1 MSAKQLINK
10 TKTRTLLL
18 ALVSVLS
25 VFLGTDAFALASEWS
40 SDHYNVSWDVKTGQ
54 VTIKVCYYTT
64 YGGLGDGHSGFSP
77 GSGYANV
84 RFGSYDF
91 RVECNEDGGSLKCEK
106 KSGDTNAWHDENSD
120 YSEGSGEHANWVVI
134 KWNVPAPM
142 LGQETTVSIKGVWW
156 RRGSGKADQ
165 SVDEKYQITPTANF
179 SKLSVSAPSF
189 CSYNSKPAIMITWKK
204 DGNGADVDKIAP
216 VHLYDNEGND
226 ITGAAGVFASTTA
239 NDALNGTF
247 YITSDYAGWN
257 NNSASKYYVREAYKA
272 TGSGVIYSTQTD
284 KVTSKAYPMMNDVKA
299 EFDDASR
306 KIVVKWSL
314 ANAPSVDYMTDPFVI
329 AYTVKNS
336 NGVVTSSATS
346 EVDYQGGLTNI
357 SKEFDVTEGKVE
369 TWTFDIYR
377 KSSPSTGTMSAW
389 YNKYHV
395 SKDLSINTFH
405 IKAENASAKLSDDQR
420 SAVIKWDYSGAVWS
434 KGTKFSITRIN
445 TTYNS
450 SEEISLSKSEFEAK
464 EYTDDLIKVCNQ
476 YKYKLHVVPNESY
489 GSVADAYTDIIEPVE
504 IGKIVSVDASK
515 GYFSDRTKIEWET
528 KGGFDGFSVER
539 RELGS
544 GDNGWEQIATPQAS
558 ATSTKY
564 SVDDDKGVA
573 GQIYEYRVK
582 GLLDCAGE
590 VKVAP
595 EQPIATGF
603 RTPTGDLYGQIS
615 FENGQA
621 VSGVKVLLEGN
632 GGDAANSLALASGQ
646 KATINNTSLLKDKT
660 DSVTFEAWVKPN
672 NISSSNQVILT
683 KPNEFTLSI
692 NNSKINWKA
701 GSQIATVAS
710 VSLKNNEYVH
720 ISAVKTADSLR
731 IYVNNAEA
739 LAVKYTGGAIAGNDN
754 KIEIGGGFAGNIDE
768 VRIWNAALDS
778 ATVVKDYCRYI
789 NGNENG
795 LVGYYTFNYNGD
807 GEFYDLSRVEY
818 NYNKNHGVLE
828 GASFSKDVPVTT
840 QLTHMGI
847 TSNDGSYAINGI
859 PYYGDGTSY
868 TITPVYGIHQFSPVQ
883 ETRFFN
889 NNASN
894 HTVNFV
900 DKSSFPVSGRI
911 RYKGGTVPVKDVMFY
926 IDGEL
931 VTEKGNVVYSDAEGG
946 FKINV
951 PVGIHTVHVEKYGH
965 TFVDDGKILDI
976 YGNDLNYQDKVSGI
990 ELWDE
995 TKVKFT
1001 GKVVGGTVEE
1011 DKKLG
1016 FGLTKNNLGDNVSVT
1031 LKWGGNTR
1039 LAGSP
1044 QKPLAADSSLQ
1055 VAHYQTTADIRKG
1068 LKPDSTKMV
1077 YSADGTSITIYPNKK
1092 TGEFFADVIP
1102 EKNFTVYVNVPGYL
1116 DYSNK
1121 NVGSIDFSSN
1131 VSVPQFEVYTYTDTT
1146 EVYNDKTKVTTLKP
1160 YDVTDTVK
1168 YNNKFIQ
1175 IVRTPTE
1182 MTVQQLNKSDMPLAY
1197 FGADTISTNNND
1209 GTTTKVPVW
1218 SNNDGGY
1225 QFTDESGNDLAVF
1238 EQGKTSKFLIK
1249 LREAYPYYNA
1259 AGTAF
1264 DPEKTDYVA
1273 VTEENV
1279 KIKNRLAAGVQD
1291 STLTTDS
1298 LGQAIYKWV
1307 AGAPDLTVPSQ
1318 DVDIT
1323 MENDGSVNQVIKG
1336 FIVGSIA
1343 QGNNFVTAGP
1353 NDVLMV
1359 LRDPPGSNS
1368 YSYLEKGT
1376 EITRSSTYTGSVEN
1390 EGSDHFVLNSGLD
1403 VKTISGL
1410 TLLNDDAVSNTSTI
1424 GLEHAEQYQGEDTEE
1439 TSYSTTM
1446 AFSTSD
1452 DPGMVGADADVYIG
1466 NSTNLTIA
1474 ATQNVA
1480 LVDNASF
1487 DSQSATEY
1495 TSVRSKNGKYKLVN
1509 SPGIGV
1515 TKEFGTMFA
1524 YSQIYIIE
1532 TLIPKLQN
1540 LRNTLMA
1547 DFPYEKYKDYTDS
1560 QLAAIANQDNTHN
1573 MIIVSKISPE
1583 SEDYGRTNTSTTSK
1597 SVDNHSMMDGDSYR
1611 IFFNDN
1617 FKQQTDTIST
1627 INQWIS
1633 NWEDRIRENEEQKA
1647 WVIDPANHDGSLV
1660 KNYSFE
1666 GGSPIEYSESYS
1678 TSDSHTSTFTMTI
1691 GIGTELLFG
1700 FKHNET
1706 GVTMH
1711 VEETITT
1718 TQGRSESGSATAEHT
1733 KGFVLSEDV
1742 GNDLTVDVLRE
1753 PIKKIN
1759 KKGEKYYVAW
1769 DKDSEEYE
1777 DGNMSQGMV
1786 GEGTIKEKDHYTNFI
1801 FYTRA
1806 GATSCPY
1813 EDEVRTQYYKAG
1825 EGGVVISEK
1834 TIQIEQPG
1842 VIIAPKTMVNVP
1854 SGNSANFKITLYNK
1868 SGFNADLGAILK
1880 IDDENTKTGAKFY
1893 IDGAPI
1899 GNGRFFN
1906 IPAGNTIEK
1915 TLEVQRGSVMEYDDM
1930 KLILQSE
1937 CDDALA
1943 DTMVF
1948 SVHFTPSCS
1957 DVRVRKPSDQWVY
1970 NTRLDTM
1977 TVDVTPEKYMN
1988 VVLDNFDVNYDR
2000 FRHIELQRKT
2010 SAESDEDWT
2019 TIMNFYANDSI
2030 MEHDRAEGKNVDMI
2044 RESDRGSIYYKMFMD
2059 DKMDQRYD
2067 LRAVSVCPINATTTA
2082 TVISDVV
2089 SGIKDTYRPRL
2100 FGSAQPANGIL
2111 TIEDDARLNF
2121 NEAIAD
2127 GLLTLDNFQVTGI
2140 RNGSKADNTTSITLD
2155 GQDDHL
2161 ATEFDKN
2168 MSSKDITMEVWAWSE
2183 NGDQDATFFSHG
2195 NINESMELG
2204 ITADKFLTA
2213 RVGDIKYRS
2222 EKAVPFE
2229 AGSWSHV
2236 ALTYD
2241 KSGHITAYY
2250 NYEPYIDDVAPAYN
2264 STGHIEV
2271 GKSIAANGNNYEGRV
2286 RDFRVW
2292 NDVLSV
2298 SDFKALSEVTLSGDE
2313 PNLVG
2318 YYPMDEGKGDYT
2330 EDKARGANL
2339 TFKGGAWT
2347 TPEGISVH
2355 FDGMN
2360 DYLDLNASSFAITD
2374 EADYTAEFWFKAEP
2388 GQVNATMFCNGA
2400 ADGNDFGGSLSRVA
2414 VGFDDAGKLCFK
2426 NNGQTIT
2433 VDKELRDNNWHH
2445 FAVSVSRTNN
2455 RGQIYVDGELM
2466 NYFNAQNIGG
2476 VEGSSMYL
2484 GARVWKPS
2492 MTEQI
2497 ADNFFSGYID
2507 DFRFWNLYKNKDI
2520 VSQNN
2525 NKKLEGNEIGLVH
2538 YYPFEEYQSYSGLQY
2553 LVFTNKDK
2561 HISRTVNPDTDEF
2574 AIVGTTESSLQSSDA
2589 APIKNRG
2596 AVANLDFDFVV
2607 NNDALI
2613 INLKEDEASIAKTIV
2628 TFSVYDVRDLNGN
2641 SIASPITWSAYID
2654 RNQLKWSETGLTLSK
2669 PVYDEMTFVVK
2680 AVNKGGA
2687 VQNFTIENLPSWL
2700 TAKPAVGTI
2709 APASSQD
2716 IVFTVDAGL
2725 NVGTYSEVVN
2735 IVNNDGVPEALDI
2748 TLTVLGEQP
2757 DWEVNKSDYEYS
2769 MNIFGQ
2775 LNFNGIYS
2783 SDKRDIIAAF
2793 DAKGNC
2799 VGKANSYYDEK
2810 FDMWYALLTIYGNES
2825 QYDGLT
2831 FRTWDASTGITYAA
2845 TPSQAIRFANN
2856 EIIGDVENPVIFN
2869 GRQECYRTLNL
2880 EKGWNWISFNLASD
2894 KMNDA
2899 NVLLNTGEIWSSD
2912 DILKNF
2918 DSQTSYSSKLGKWE
2932 SVKLLNETSYKM
2944 KVSQAHKLT
2953 VSGSPVDVAK
2963 TKITVNGNAWNYIG
2977 YLPSVNHT
2985 VKEALAGYDAQPGDV
3000 VKSQTGFAM
3009 YSKNEWVGSL
3019 SYMNAN
3025 EGYMLKR
3032 TKADTVDFVYP
3043 ASSGTLGNLRAAEML
3058 EENPERTEATG
3069 KYAENMNIV
3078 VTAEGLT
3085 ADDRIVALV
3094 NGEERAVGTFVDN
3107 DGKSLSFLTV
3117 PGNEAG
3123 SSVTFARLRNSEEEI
3138 SSTEVKFQSN
3148 NVVGSVESPL
3158 KLAFGNEISND
3169 AANAVGLNSLRL
3181 YPVPFDNV
3189 LNIEL
3194 TVNVG
3199 DKVSAVL
3206 SDISGRE
3213 RYEVE
3218 ETAAAS
3224 NKFICQIEGSGLAT
3238 GVYVLSVYVNGE
3250 KRAYKVEK
3258 K

>member
-1 MSAKQLINK
+1 
-10 TKTRTLLL
+10 
-18 ALVSVLS
+18 
-25 VFLGTDAFALASEWS
+25 
-40 SDHYNVSWDVKTGQ
+40 
-54 VTIKVCYYTT
+54 
-64 YGGLGDGHSGFSP
+64 
-77 GSGYANV
+77 
-84 RFGSYDF
+84 
-91 RVECNEDGGSLKCEK
+91 
-106 KSGDTNAWHDENSD
+106 
-120 YSEGSGEHANWVVI
+120 
-134 KWNVPAPM
+134 
-142 LGQETTVSIKGVWW
+142 
-156 RRGSGKADQ
+156 
-165 SVDEKYQITPTANF
+165 
-179 SKLSVSAPSF
+179 
-189 CSYNSKPAIMITWKK
+189 
-204 DGNGADVDKIAP
+204 
-216 VHLYDNEGND
+216 
-226 ITGAAGVFASTTA
+226 
-239 NDALNGTF
+239 
-247 YITSDYAGWN
+247 
-257 NNSASKYYVREAYKA
+257 
-272 TGSGVIYSTQTD
+272 
-284 KVTSKAYPMMNDVKA
+284 
-299 EFDDASR
+299 
-306 KIVVKWSL
+306 
-314 ANAPSVDYMTDPFVI
+314 
-329 AYTVKNS
+329 
-336 NGVVTSSATS
+336 
-346 EVDYQGGLTNI
+346 
-357 SKEFDVTEGKVE
+357 
-369 TWTFDIYR
+369 
-377 KSSPSTGTMSAW
+377 
-389 YNKYHV
+389 
-395 SKDLSINTFH
+395 
-405 IKAENASAKLSDDQR
+405 
-420 SAVIKWDYSGAVWS
+420 
-434 KGTKFSITRIN
+434 
-445 TTYNS
+445 
-450 SEEISLSKSEFEAK
+450 
-464 EYTDDLIKVCNQ
+464 
-476 YKYKLHVVPNESY
+476 
-489 GSVADAYTDIIEPVE
+489 
-504 IGKIVSVDASK
+504 
-515 GYFSDRTKIEWET
+515 
-528 KGGFDGFSVER
+528 
-539 RELGS
+539 
-544 GDNGWEQIATPQAS
+544 
-558 ATSTKY
+558 
-564 SVDDDKGVA
+564 
-573 GQIYEYRVK
+573 
-582 GLLDCAGE
+582 
-590 VKVAP
+590 
-595 EQPIATGF
+595 
-603 RTPTGDLYGQIS
+603 
-615 FENGQA
+615 
-621 VSGVKVLLEGN
+621 
-632 GGDAANSLALASGQ
+632 
-646 KATINNTSLLKDKT
+646 
-660 DSVTFEAWVKPN
+660 
-672 NISSSNQVILT
+672 
-683 KPNEFTLSI
+683 
-692 NNSKINWKA
+692 
-701 GSQIATVAS
+701 
-710 VSLKNNEYVH
+710 
-720 ISAVKTADSLR
+720 
-731 IYVNNAEA
+731 
-739 LAVKYTGGAIAGNDN
+739 
-754 KIEIGGGFAGNIDE
+754 
-768 VRIWNAALDS
+768 
-778 ATVVKDYCRYI
+778 
-789 NGNENG
+789 
-795 LVGYYTFNYNGD
+795 
-807 GEFYDLSRVEY
+807 
-818 NYNKNHGVLE
+818 
-828 GASFSKDVPVTT
+828 
-840 QLTHMGI
+840 
-847 TSNDGSYAINGI
+847 
-859 PYYGDGTSY
+859 
-868 TITPVYGIHQFSPVQ
+868 
-883 ETRFFN
+883 
-889 NNASN
+889 
-894 HTVNFV
+894 
-900 DKSSFPVSGRI
+900 
-911 RYKGGTVPVKDVMFY
+911 
-926 IDGEL
+926 
-931 VTEKGNVVYSDAEGG
+931 
-946 FKINV
+946 
-951 PVGIHTVHVEKYGH
+951 
-965 TFVDDGKILDI
+965 
-976 YGNDLNYQDKVSGI
+976 
-990 ELWDE
+990 
-995 TKVKFT
+995 
-1001 GKVVGGTVEE
+1001 
-1011 DKKLG
+1011 
-1016 FGLTKNNLGDNVSVT
+1016 
-1031 LKWGGNTR
+1031 
-1039 LAGSP
+1039 
-1044 QKPLAADSSLQ
+1044 
-1055 VAHYQTTADIRKG
+1055 
-1068 LKPDSTKMV
+1068 
-1077 YSADGTSITIYPNKK
+1077 
-1092 TGEFFADVIP
+1092 
-1102 EKNFTVYVNVPGYL
+1102 
-1116 DYSNK
+1116 
-1121 NVGSIDFSSN
+1121 
-1131 VSVPQFEVYTYTDTT
+1131 
-1146 EVYNDKTKVTTLKP
+1146 
-1160 YDVTDTVK
+1160 
-1168 YNNKFIQ
+1168 
-1175 IVRTPTE
+1175 
-1182 MTVQQLNKSDMPLAY
+1182 MTV
-1197 FGADTISTNNND
+1197 
-1209 GTTTKVPVW
+1209 
-1218 SNNDGGY
+1218 
-1225 QFTDESGNDLAVF
+1225 
-1238 EQGKTSKFLIK
+1238 
-1249 LREAYPYYNA
+1249 
-1259 AGTAF
+1259 
-1264 DPEKTDYVA
+1264 
-1273 VTEENV
+1273 
-1279 KIKNRLAAGVQD
+1279 GV
-1291 STLTTDS
+1291 
-1298 LGQAIYKWV
+1298 
-1307 AGAPDLTVPSQ
+1307 
-1318 DVDIT
+1318 
-1323 MENDGSVNQVIKG
+1323 G
-1336 FIVGSIA
+1336 F
-1343 QGNNFVTAGP
+1343 
-1353 NDVLMV
+1353 
-1359 LRDPPGSNS
+1359 
-1368 YSYLEKGT
+1368 
-1376 EITRSSTYTGSVEN
+1376 
-1390 EGSDHFVLNSGLD
+1390 
-1403 VKTISGL
+1403 
-1410 TLLNDDAVSNTSTI
+1410 
-1424 GLEHAEQYQGEDTEE
+1424 
-1439 TSYSTTM
+1439 
-1446 AFSTSD
+1446 
-1452 DPGMVGADADVYIG
+1452 
-1466 NSTNLTIA
+1466 
-1474 ATQNVA
+1474 
-1480 LVDNASF
+1480 
-1487 DSQSATEY
+1487 
-1495 TSVRSKNGKYKLVN
+1495 
-1509 SPGIGV
+1509 
-1515 TKEFGTMFA
+1515 
-1524 YSQIYIIE
+1524 
-1532 TLIPKLQN
+1532 
-1540 LRNTLMA
+1540 
-1547 DFPYEKYKDYTDS
+1547 
-1560 QLAAIANQDNTHN
+1560 
-1573 MIIVSKISPE
+1573 
-1583 SEDYGRTNTSTTSK
+1583 
-1597 SVDNHSMMDGDSYR
+1597 
-1611 IFFNDN
+1611 
-1617 FKQQTDTIST
+1617 
-1627 INQWIS
+1627 
-1633 NWEDRIRENEEQKA
+1633 
-1647 WVIDPANHDGSLV
+1647 
-1660 KNYSFE
+1660 
-1666 GGSPIEYSESYS
+1666 
-1678 TSDSHTSTFTMTI
+1678 
-1691 GIGTELLFG
+1691 ELLFG
-1700 FKHNET
+1700 FTHNNT
-1706 GVTMH
+1706 GFAFNID
-1711 VEETITT
+1711 EKITT
-1718 TQGRSESGSATAEHT
+1718 TQGRAESGSATAEHT

-1801 FYTRA
+1801 FYTKA

-1813 EDEVRTQYYKAG
+1813 EDEVRTQYYKAN

-1880 IDDENTKTGAKFY
+1880 IDDESTKTGAKFY

-1915 TLEVQRGSVMEYDDM
+1915 TLEVQRGAVMEYDDM

-2204 ITADKFLTA
+2204 ITADKHLTA
-2213 RVGDIKYRS
+2213 KVGDLKYRS
-2222 EKAVPFE
+2222 DNPVPFE

-2250 NYEPYIDDVAPAYN
+2250 NYEPYINADAPAYN

-2271 GKSIAANGNNYEGRV
+2271 GKSISANSGNYEGRV

-2810 FDMWYALLTIYGNES
+2810 FDMWYALLTIYGNDS

-2944 KVSQAHKLT
+2944 KVAQAHKLT

-3009 YSKNEWVGSL
+3009 YSKNEWVG
-3019 SYMNAN
+3019 
-3025 EGYMLKR
+3025 
-3032 TKADTVDFVYP
+3032 
-3043 ASSGTLGNLRAAEML
+3043 
-3058 EENPERTEATG
+3058 
-3069 KYAENMNIV
+3069 
-3078 VTAEGLT
+3078 
-3085 ADDRIVALV
+3085 
-3094 NGEERAVGTFVDN
+3094 
-3107 DGKSLSFLTV
+3107 
-3117 PGNEAG
+3117 
-3123 SSVTFARLRNSEEEI
+3123 
-3138 SSTEVKFQSN
+3138 
-3148 NVVGSVESPL
+3148 
-3158 KLAFGNEISND
+3158 
-3169 AANAVGLNSLRL
+3169 
-3181 YPVPFDNV
+3181 
-3189 LNIEL
+3189 
-3194 TVNVG
+3194 
-3199 DKVSAVL
+3199 
-3206 SDISGRE
+3206 
-3213 RYEVE
+3213 
-3218 ETAAAS
+3218 
-3224 NKFICQIEGSGLAT
+3224 
-3238 GVYVLSVYVNGE
+3238 
-3250 KRAYKVEK
+3250 
-3258 K
+3258 

>member
-1 MSAKQLINK
+1 MSVKQLINK

-54 VTIKVCYYTT
+54 VTIKVCYYTS

-106 KSGDTNAWHDENSD
+106 QSGDGNAWYDSKYSD
-120 YSEGSGEHANWVVI
+120 NGNWLVI
-134 KWNVPAPM
+134 KWNVPASM
-142 LGQETTVSIKGVWW
+142 LNQETTVSIKGVWW
-156 RRGSGKADQ
+156 RRGVGKSDQ
-165 SVDEKYQITPTANF
+165 DVDEKYQITPTADF

-204 DGNGADVDKIAP
+204 DGNGTDVDKIAP

-257 NNSASKYYVREAYKA
+257 NNSASKYYVREAYQA

-329 AYTVKNS
+329 AYTVKNA
-336 NGVVTSSATS
+336 NGVETSSGTR
-346 EVDYQGGLTNI
+346 EVDYQGGLTNM
-357 SKEFDVTEGKVE
+357 SEEFDVDEGKVE
-369 TWTFDIYR
+369 KWTFDIYR

-489 GSVADAYTDIIEPVE
+489 GSVADAYTNVVEPIE
-504 IGKIVSVDASK
+504 IGKIVSIDASK

-539 RELGS
+539 REFGS
-544 GDNGWEQIATPQAS
+544 GDNGWEQIAAPQAS

-621 VSGVKVLLEGN
+621 VSGVKVLLEGKD
-632 GGDAANSLALASGQ
+632 GDAGNSLALTSGQ

-692 NNSKINWKA
+692 DNGKINWKA

-739 LAVKYTGGAIAGNDN
+739 LAVKYTGGAITGNDN

-828 GASFSKDVPVTT
+828 GASFSKDIPVTT

-847 TSNDGSYAINGI
+847 TSNDGSYAINSI

-900 DKSSFPVSGRI
+900 DKSSFPVSGRV
-911 RYKGGTVPVKDVMFY
+911 RYKGGTVPVKDVMFS
-926 IDGEL
+926 IDGVV
-931 VTEKGNVVYSDAEGG
+931 VTERGEVVYSDAEGN
-946 FKINV
+946 FSFNV
-951 PVGIHTVHVEKYGH
+951 PVGIHTVQAQKYGH
-965 TFVDDGKILDI
+965 TFIDDGKIIDI
-976 YGNDLNYQDKVSGI
+976 YGNDLNYQDKVPGI
-990 ELWDE
+990 ELWDD
-995 TKVKFT
+995 TKIKFA

-1044 QKPLAADSSLQ
+1044 QKPLDADSTVK
-1055 VAHYQTTADIRKG
+1055 VAHYQLTSDIRKG
-1068 LKPDSTKMV
+1068 TKPDTTKMV
-1077 YSADGTSITIYPNKK
+1077 YSADGTSITIYPSKK

-1121 NVGSIDFSSN
+1121 NSGSIDFSSN
-1131 VSVPQFEVYTYTDTT
+1131 VSVPQFEVYSYTDSF
-1146 EVYNDKTKVTTLKP
+1146 EVYNDKTEKKVLKTQ
-1160 YDVTDTVK
+1160 DITDTVR

-1209 GTTTKVPVW
+1209 GTITKVPVW
-1218 SNNDGGY
+1218 SKIDGY
-1225 QFTDESGNDLAVF
+1225 QFEDKTTGKDLAAF

-1259 AGTAF
+1259 AGTQF

-1298 LGQAIYKWV
+1298 LGQAVYKWV
-1307 AGAPDLTVPSQ
+1307 AGDPDLTVPSQ
-1318 DVDIT
+1318 TIDIT
-1323 MENDGSVNQVIKG
+1323 MEADGSVSQSIQG
-1336 FIVGSIA
+1336 FTVGSRA

-1376 EITRSSTYTGSVEN
+1376 EITRSSTYTGSLEN
-1390 EGSDHFVLNSGLD
+1390 EGSDRCVLKAGINTQ
-1403 VKTISGL
+1403 TISAM
-1410 TLLNDDAVSNTSTI
+1410 TLLNDDDVSNNSTVGI
-1424 GLEHAEQYQGEDTEE
+1424 EHAEQYQGEDTEE
-1439 TSYSTTM
+1439 ISYSTTM
-1446 AFSTSD
+1446 AFSTKD
-1452 DPGMVGADADVYIG
+1452 DPSMVGADADVYIG

-1495 TSVRSKNGKYKLVN
+1495 TSVISKNGQYKLVN

-1560 QLAAIANQDNTHN
+1560 QLAAIANQDNTYN

-1583 SEDYGRTNTSTTSK
+1583 SEDYGRTNTKTTPK
-1597 SVDNHSMMDGDSYR
+1597 TVDNHSMMDGDSYR

-1678 TSDSHTSTFTMTI
+1678 TSDTHTSTFTMTI
-1691 GIGTELLFG
+1691 GLGVEILFG
-1700 FKHNET
+1700 FSHNNT
-1706 GVTMH
+1706 GYAFNIDEKV
-1711 VEETITT
+1711 TT
-1718 TQGRSESGSATAEHT
+1718 TQGRAESGSATAEHT

-1759 KKGEKYYVAW
+1759 NKGERYYVAW

-1786 GEGTIKEKDHYTNFI
+1786 GGGTIKEKDHYTNFI
-1801 FYTRA
+1801 FYTKA

-1813 EDEVRTQYYKAG
+1813 EDEVRTQYYKAD

-1880 IDDENTKTGAKFY
+1880 IDDESTKTGAKFY

-1915 TLEVQRGSVMEYDDM
+1915 TLEVQRGAVMEYDDM

-1937 CDDALA
+1937 CDDALT

-2089 SGIKDTYRPRL
+2089 SGNKDTYRPRL

-2127 GLLTLDNFQVTGI
+2127 GLLTIDNFQVTGI

-2168 MSSKDITMEVWAWSE
+2168 MSYKDITMEVWAWSE

-2204 ITADKFLTA
+2204 ITADKHLTA
-2213 RVGDIKYRS
+2213 KVGDLKYRS
-2222 EKAVPFE
+2222 DDPVPFE

-2250 NYEPYIDDVAPAYN
+2250 NYEPYINANAPAYN

-2271 GKSIAANGNNYEGRV
+2271 GKSISANSGNYAGRV

-2388 GQVNATMFCNGA
+2388 GQVNSTMFCNGA

-2492 MTEQI
+2492 VTEQI

-2735 IVNNDGVPEALDI
+2735 IMNNDGVPEALDI

-2775 LNFNGIYS
+2775 LSFNGIYS

-2810 FDMWYALLTIYGNES
+2810 FDMWYALLTIYGNDS

-3169 AANAVGLNSLRL
+3169 DANAVGLNSLRL

-3224 NKFICQIEGSGLAT
+3224 NKFTCQIEGSGLAT